1 MVVLV
6 VALVLDAGLT
16 APFAATLVA
25 TLTAGFADAFG
36 VGFGVGFAVAV
47 AVGFTATLFPL
58 TTPLAAVAGF
68 DVFATTGATL
78 DLVDDT
84 LDGLGFA
91 AFGGDF
97 LEDAALAEV
106 ETDALPIGFLDLDVD
121 INPQRR

>member
-25 TLTAGFADAFG
+25 TLAAGFAVAFA

-47 AVGFTATLFPL
+47 GFTAALFPL